1 MKKVD
6 NKKDTLRRYAEDR
19 YSFKDYLSVK
29 ELLSDKNAEKEVS
42 DGMFGVWRETKSDA
56 TAEEKGRLSI
66 VLERLHNRMAA
77 SENDRPFRRFLSYFS
92 RVAAV
97 LIIPALLYIA
107 FGIFKNTGAD
117 DERSAWAKIY
127 SPAGTRTEF
136 HLPDGTE
143 GWLNSCSSISYPL
156 TFGKSRQVSVEG
168 EAWLHV
174 SKKEGRDFI
183 VNTKDMAVKVLGT
196 KFNVSAY
203 PEDPFSEVIL
213 EEGKVAVLD
222 KYGETLS
229 ELKPDEKLVV
239 NNDRTFTK
247 EMIDARRYT
256 SWKEGMLIFKNEP
269 MWRIAEKLSQRY
281 NTDFI
286 IHDEKLRN
294 SIFRATFKDERIE
307 NICLMLSAVAPIRYT
322 ITPPKIQKDSTFT
335 KTTVEMWLK

>member
-1 MKKVD
+1 MEKVD
-6 NKKDTLRRYAEDR
+6 NKKDTLRRFAEDK
-19 YSFKDYLSVK
+19 YSFNDYLSIK
-29 ELLSDKNAEKEVS
+29 EMLSDKNNEREVS
-42 DGMFGVWRETKSDA
+42 DGMFSVWSEDNGKA
-56 TAEEKGRLSI
+56 TAEQKSRLSI
-66 VLERLHNRMAA
+66 VLDKVHNRMAA
-77 SENDRPFRRFLSYFS
+77 SENNRPLGQFLKYFS

-156 TFGKSRQVSVEG
+156 TFGKSRRVSVEG

-174 SKKEGRDFI
+174 AKKEGRDFI

-196 KFNVSAY
+196 KFNVSSY
-203 PEDPFSEVIL
+203 PEDTFSEVIL

-229 ELKPDEKLVV
+229 ELKPDERLVV

-286 IHDEKLRN
+286 IHDDKLGN
-294 SIFRATFKDERIE
+294 SIFRATFRDERIE
-307 NICLMLSAVAPIRYT
+307 NICMMLAAVAPIRYT
-322 ITPPKIQKDSTFT
+322 ITPPKMQKDSTFT